1 MSENQ
6 NRPEGPQQELAPEAT
21 GSRDLFLL
29 EDRLWLSITQAA
41 KILNV
46 ARQTLYRWM
55 EREENPFPRPR
66 SFGTRVRRLSVGMMR
81 RWVEGSREVEVW
93 ELRFADGEGQENKG

>member
-6 NRPEGPQQELAPEAT
+6 NTPEGPPQELAPEAT
-21 GSRDLFLL
+21 GGRDPLL
-29 EDRLWLSITQAA
+29 PEDRLWLSITQAA
-41 KILNV
+41 RILNV

-55 EREENPFPRPR
+55 EREEHPFPRPR

-81 RWVEGSREVEVW
+81 RWVEEAREVEVW
-93 ELRFADGEGQENKG
+93 ELRFADGQGQEKKG

>member
-1 MSENQ
+1 MSQNQ
-6 NRPEGPQQELAPEAT
+6 NTPEGPQQELAPEAI
-21 GSRDLFLL
+21 GSPDLLPP

-55 EREENPFPRPR
+55 EREEHPFPRPR

-81 RWVEGSREVEVW
+81 RWVEGAREVEVW
-93 ELRFADGEGQENKG
+93 ELRFADGDGQEEKG